1 VIKAENVHVRLGK
14 RDVLLGID
22 CEAAAN
28 ESVAIIG
35 PNGAGKS
42 TLLRALARIREVD
55 QGSVSCQVCPNPKE
69 WARFVSF
76 VPQSHAVVFEY
87 SVLEFVLMAFHM
99 VNGRWSLES
108 KEQVADAHKAL
119 ERLGVGQHASKA
131 VTSLSSGEF
140 QRVLMARTLAMKA
153 PIWLLDEPT
162 SNLDLKHQILLLEL
176 VREHVRGGGTAIAI
190 LHDLGLAARYFDRV
204 VGLRA
209 GAVQFDGPP
218 ADVMTEP
225 HLSKLFDIPL
235 KRLSDGDLVSF
246 AACII
251 DPKIP

>member
-1 VIKAENVHVRLGK
+1 MITAKDVHVRLGN
-14 RDVLLGID
+14 RDVLRGINFG
-22 CEAAAN
+22 ASPG

-55 QGSVSCQVCPNPKE
+55 KGSVTCSACPNIKT

-99 VNGRWSLES
+99 ANGRWALES
-108 KEQVADAHKAL
+108 ASQVADAHLAL
-119 ERLGVGQHASKA
+119 ERLGVDQYAGKA

-153 PIWLLDEPT
+153 PVWLLDEPT
-162 SNLDLKHQILLLEL
+162 SNLDLKHQVLLLEL
-176 VREHVRGGGTAIAI
+176 VREHVLGGGTAVAI
-190 LHDLGLAARYFDRV
+190 LHDLGLAYRYFDRV
-204 VGLRA
+204 VGLGN
-209 GAVQFDGPP
+209 GAVHFDGPP
-218 ADVMTEP
+218 SQVMNQTN
-225 HLSKLFDIPL
+225 LSELFDIAL
-235 KRLSDGDLVSF
+235 KRLSDGELVSF
-246 AACII
+246 AACAV
-251 DPKIP
+251 DPKLP

>member
-1 VIKAENVHVRLGK
+1 MISAKNVHVRLGN
-14 RDVLLGID
+14 RDVLHGINFD
-22 CEAAAN
+22 ASIG
-28 ESVAIIG
+28 ESVAIVG

-55 QGSVSCQVCPNPKE
+55 QGSVTCSASPDVKS

-108 KEQVADAHKAL
+108 KAQVADAHAAL
-119 ERLGVGQHASKA
+119 ERLGVAEYASKA

-140 QRVLMARTLAMKA
+140 QRVLMARTLATKA
-153 PIWLLDEPT
+153 PVWLLDEPT

-176 VREHVRGGGTAIAI
+176 VREHVRDGGTAVAI
-190 LHDLGLAARYFDRV
+190 LHDLGLASRYFDRV
-204 VGLRA
+204 VGLRH
-209 GAVQFDGPP
+209 GTVQFDGSPT
-218 ADVMTEP
+218 DVMNETN
-225 HLSKLFDIPL
+225 LSDLFDIPL
-235 KRLSDGDLVSF
+235 KRLSDGEFVSF
-246 AACII
+246 AACAV
-251 DPKIP
+251 DPKKP